1 MIFRRFAFLCV
12 VTFVLLAGGIGSL
25 HRSGAQDDCN
35 PDELQTWIQ
44 QRQAWREASQNAL
57 DGRGVS
63 INGAQLQLSN
73 HLQAIE
79 DLSRPA
85 CADGAMLWTYYLYS
99 NLEHLLI
106 CARNNDTAC
115 VAEIQGRLVDY
126 RARDDEMMAA
136 LASSAGLPL
145 DVLTPPTQVPA
156 PSPTPAPIT
165 AQSQQLGTIYDN
177 YRQQTYTIE
186 VTVTNVQ
193 FMPESGFSQPQF
205 GNTFLLVHVTVNNLG
220 PGTLYSLYPTDFQTR
235 DANGV
240 FRGYTDLSAVAGC
253 GLGLNLVDLTP
264 GGSVSGCI
272 GFEVP
277 ASGNLELI
285 YAPYQYASLQ
295 PDRYLSFRLR

>member
-1 MIFRRFAFLCV
+1 MIFRRFAFLCLA
-12 VTFVLLAGGIGSL
+12 VLVFFSGGLGTL
-25 HRSGAQDDCN
+25 RRSGAQDDCN
-35 PDELQTWIQ
+35 PDELRAWIQ

-57 DGRGVS
+57 DGQGVS
-63 INGAQLQLSN
+63 IDGALLQLSN

-79 DLSRPA
+79 DLDRPA

-99 NLEHLLI
+99 NLEHLLL

-115 VAEIQGRLVDY
+115 VAEKQGRLVDY
-126 RARDDEMMAA
+126 RARDDQTMAA

-156 PSPTPAPIT
+156 PSPTPAPT
-165 AQSQQLGTIYDN
+165 AAQSQQLGPIYDEF
-177 YRQQTYTIE
+177 RQQTYTVE
-186 VTVTNVQ
+186 VVVTNVQ
-193 FMPESGFSQPQF
+193 FI
-205 GNTFLLVHVTVNNLG
+205 GNTFLLVNVTVNNLG

-235 DANGV
+235 DASGV
-240 FRGYTDLSAVAGC
+240 FRGYSDLSPVAGC
-253 GLGLNLVDLTP
+253 GLGLNLVDLMP

-272 GFEVP
+272 VFEVP

>member
-1 MIFRRFAFLCV
+1 MILRRYVFLCV
-12 VTFVLLAGGIGSL
+12 AVLVLLAGGIGPPQ
-25 HRSGAQDDCN
+25 RSSAQEDCN

-57 DGRGVS
+57 DGQGVS
-63 INGAQLQLSN
+63 VNGALLQLSN

-79 DLSRPA
+79 DLDRPA

-99 NLEHLLI
+99 NLEHLLL
-106 CARNNDTAC
+106 CARNNDTTC
-115 VAEIQGRLVDY
+115 VAEIQRRLVDY
-126 RARDDEMMAA
+126 RERDDQTMAA

-145 DVLTPPTQVPA
+145 AVLMPPTQVPSL
-156 PSPTPAPIT
+156 SPTPAPT
-165 AQSQQLGTIYDN
+165 TTQSQQLGPIYDD

-186 VTVTNVQ
+186 VAVTNVQ
-193 FMPESGFSQPQF
+193 FI

-220 PGTLYSLYPTDFQTR
+220 PGTLYSLFTTDFQTR

-240 FRGYTDLSAVAGC
+240 LRGYTDLSTVAGC
-253 GLGLNLVDLTP
+253 GLGLNLVDLMP

-272 GFEVP
+272 VFEVP
-277 ASGNLELI
+277 ESGNLELI

>member
-1 MIFRRFAFLCV
+1 MIIRRFVFLCV
-12 VTFVLLAGGIGSL
+12 VTFVLLAGGVGPL
-25 HRSGAQDDCN
+25 YRSGAQDDCS

-57 DGRGVS
+57 DGQGVS
-63 INGAQLQLSN
+63 INGALLQLSN

-79 DLSRPA
+79 DLNRPA
-85 CADGAMLWTYYLYS
+85 CADAAMLWTYYLYS
-99 NLEHLLI
+99 NLEHLLL

-126 RARDDEMMAA
+126 RARDDQLMAA

-145 DVLTPPTQVPA
+145 EVLTPPTQVPA
-156 PSPTPAPIT
+156 PSPTPAPAT
-165 AQSQQLGTIYDN
+165 AQSQQLGPIYDD

-186 VTVTNVQ
+186 VVVTNVE
-193 FMPESGFSQPQF
+193 FI

-220 PGTLYSLYPTDFQTR
+220 PGTLYSLFTTDFHTR

-240 FRGYTDLSAVAGC
+240 FRGYTDFSAVAGC
-253 GLGLNLVDLTP
+253 GFGLNLVDLMP

-277 ASGNLELI
+277 ESGNLELI

-295 PDRYLSFRLR
+295 PGRYLSFRLR

>member
-1 MIFRRFAFLCV
+1 MIRRFVFLCV
-12 VTFVLLAGGIGSL
+12 AAVVLLVGGAVSF
-25 HRSGAQDDCN
+25 HRSSAQDSCN
-35 PDELQTWIQ
+35 PDALQTWIQ
-44 QRQAWREASQNAL
+44 KRQEWRQASQNTL
-57 DGRGVS
+57 DGQEVS
-63 INGAQLQLSN
+63 INSALLQLSG

-79 DLSRPA
+79 DLTRPE

-99 NLEHLLI
+99 NLEHLLF

-126 RARDDEMMAA
+126 RVRDDRLMAA

-145 DVLTPPTQVPA
+145 EVLTPPTQVPA
-156 PSPTPAPIT
+156 PSPTPASP
-165 AQSQQLGTIYDN
+165 APQSQQLGPVYDD

-193 FMPESGFSQPQF
+193 FLSESGFSEPQA
-205 GNTFLLVHVTVNNLG
+205 GNTFLVVHVTVNNLG
-220 PGTLYSLYPTDFQTR
+220 PGTLYSLYTTDFQTR
-235 DANGV
+235 DAIGV

-253 GLGLNLVDLTP
+253 GLGLNLVDLMP

-277 ASGNLELI
+277 ASGSLELI

>member
-1 MIFRRFAFLCV
+1 MTIRRFAFTCIAA
-12 VTFVLLAGGIGSL
+12 FVLIAGGIGPL
-25 HRSGAQDDCN
+25 HRSSAQDDCN
-35 PDELQTWIQ
+35 PDTLRTWIQ
-44 QRQAWREASQNAL
+44 KRQEWRQASQNTL
-57 DGRGVS
+57 DGQGIS
-63 INGAQLQLSN
+63 ITSALLQLSG

-79 DLSRPA
+79 DLNRPA

-99 NLEHLLI
+99 NLEHLLF

-126 RARDDEMMAA
+126 RTRDDQTMAA

-145 DVLTPPTQVPA
+145 AVLTPPTQVPA
-156 PSPTPAPIT
+156 PSPTPAPT
-165 AQSQQLGTIYDN
+165 AAQSQQLGPIYDD
-177 YRQQTYTIE
+177 YHQQTYTIE
-186 VTVTNVQ
+186 VAVTNVQ
-193 FMPESGFSQPQF
+193 FMPESGFLQPQS
-205 GNTFLLVHVTVNNLG
+205 GNIFLLVHVTVSNLG
-220 PGTLYSLYPTDFQTR
+220 PGTLYSLYTTDFQAR

-240 FRGYTDLSAVAGC
+240 LRGYADFSAVAGC
-253 GLGLNLVDLTP
+253 GFGLNLVDLMP